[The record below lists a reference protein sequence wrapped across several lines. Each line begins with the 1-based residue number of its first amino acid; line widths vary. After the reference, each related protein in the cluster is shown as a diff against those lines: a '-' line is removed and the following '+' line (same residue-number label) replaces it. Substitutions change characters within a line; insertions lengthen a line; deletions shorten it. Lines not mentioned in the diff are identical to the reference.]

1 MSNEGK
7 LGPNAVWIFALATLG
22 VAIGAT
28 YIVPAITHSL
38 SQKTFAAVYF
48 AVFGAGATLAVWLTR
63 ASVLRTI
70 GAMSVA
76 GAGLG
81 VFYYIVISRLL
92 AAAATEVGGEAAG
105 HAGAAIGG
113 LMGMVFAVAFLLD
126 ALAGSIA
133 GALFGSK
140 LRKGLPSPSLAKR

>member
-28 YIVPAITHSL
+28 YLVPAITHSI

-63 ASVLRTI
+63 ASVLRAI
-70 GAMSVA
+70 GAMAVA

-81 VFYYIVISRLL
+81 VFYYIVISRLM
-92 AAAATEVGGEAAG
+92 AAAGAEIAGEGGSHVGASL
-105 HAGAAIGG
+105 GG
-113 LMGMVFAVAFLLD
+113 MMGIVFAIAFLVD
-126 ALAGSIA
+126 SLAGSIA

-140 LRKGLPSPSLAKR
+140 LRKGLPSPALAKR

>member
-22 VAIGAT
+22 VAIGLT
-28 YIVPAITHSL
+28 YLVPAITHSL

-63 ASVLRTI
+63 ASVLRAV
-70 GAMSVA
+70 GAMAVA

-81 VFYYIVISRLL
+81 IFYYIVISRLM
-92 AAAATEVGGEAAG
+92 AAAGSEIAGEGGSHVVASLG
-105 HAGAAIGG
+105 GMMGIVFGIGF
-113 LMGMVFAVAFLLD
+113 MID
-126 ALAGSIA
+126 ALAASIA
-133 GALFGSK
+133 GGLFGSK
-140 LRKGLPSPSLAKR
+140 LRRGLQSPALAKR